1 MAGGPATVSDLAWA
15 AFVAACSLGAV
26 ARYLV
31 DGWVQDHVARPF
43 PWGISVVNI
52 TGSLVLGVLVGLNQH
67 SRLGDVSL
75 IIAGTGFCGAYTTFS
90 TLSVQTVELAEGGRR
105 SAAALNAL
113 GSLLTGLV
121 AAAAGLWL
129 GSL

>member
-1 MAGGPATVSDLAWA
+1 MSTSSWA

-31 DGWVQDHVARPF
+31 DGWVQCRVAQKF
-43 PWGISVVNI
+43 PWGIWLVNV
-52 TGSLVLGVLVGLNQH
+52 TGSLFLGLLVGLNQISH
-67 SRLGDVSL
+67 LGDVPL
-75 IIAGTGFCGAYTTFS
+75 TIAGTGFCGAYTTFS
-90 TLSVQTVELAEGGRR
+90 TLAVQTVELAEDGRASR
-105 SAAALNAL
+105 SALNAL
-113 GSLLTGLV
+113 GSLLSGLV